1 MVGLSASLNA
11 WGEVV
16 GSGKLE
22 TPCERMQLANLTA
35 SCVSCCTWAW
45 VGGPPEPDELDE
57 VEELEPQAAI
67 TIVAA
72 IAAVAV

>member
-1 MVGLSASLNA
+1 LSASLNA

-45 VGGPPEPDELDE
+45 VGGPPEPDEPDELDE
-57 VEELEPQAAI
+57 VEELEPQAAS

-72 IAAVAV
+72 IAAVTV